1 MRMMKRA
8 AVGILAAAMALSML
22 TACGGASAGP
32 STSGSTSTG
41 GSGNPGSSSSSSDS
55 SSDSN
60 GGSSSSSSDSSSDSN
75 GGSSSSSSSSGS
87 SSTKFTYK
95 DSLTNKYNLQRYN
108 SKTWYEKT
116 AQIDSHGGRNIYE
129 TALVFGSDHRVQKS
143 YYKSSY
149 SNGSA
154 YESLMIDGTNYML
167 YRDAKIAITYKSNGS
182 SSSSEGEIYRMDSIV
197 KTTQKV
203 NYVSYYTEVT
213 TYKGDKTGK
222 IMTRSY
228 CFDTKGKLVYL
239 ISSENGQEFKTH
251 ILDYSTSIP
260 GSVIMEIP
268 SDWSVY
274 TFDYTTT
281 PKTVTDAAGNK
292 LTEDEI
298 AQLNKIIYKQ

>member
-41 GSGNPGSSSSSSDS
+41 GSGNP
-55 SSDSN
+55 
-60 GGSSSSSSDSSSDSN
+60 GSSSSSSDSSSDSN

-154 YESLMIDGTNYML
+154 YESLMIDRTNYTL
-167 YRDAKIAITYKSNGS
+167 YRDAKIATTSIYKSNGS

-203 NYVSYYTEVT
+203 DNVSYYTEVM

-222 IMTRSY
+222 TMTQSY

-239 ISSENGQEFKTH
+239 ISVEDGEEYKTH
-251 ILDYSTSIP
+251 LLDYGTSIP
-260 GSVIMEIP
+260 SSVLMEIP

-298 AQLNKIIYKQ
+298 AQLNEKIYKW

>member
-8 AVGILAAAMALSML
+8 AVGILTAAMALSML

-41 GSGNPGSSSSSSDS
+41 GSSNPGSSSSSSAS
-55 SSDSN
+55 SSESN
-60 GGSSSSSSDSSSDSN
+60 
-75 GGSSSSSSSSGS
+75 GSSSSSSSSSNSS
-87 SSTKFTYK
+87 SSTKLTYK
-95 DSLTNKYNLQRYN
+95 ASLTNKYNLQRYN
-108 SKTWYEKT
+108 SKTWYQKT

-154 YESLMIDGTNYML
+154 YESLMIDGTNHTL
-167 YRDAKIAITYKSNGS
+167 YRDAKIATTSIYKSNGS
-182 SSSSEGEIYRMDSIV
+182 SSSSEGEFYRMDSIV

-203 NYVSYYTEVT
+203 DNVSYYTEVT

-222 IMTRSY
+222 IMTQSY

-239 ISSENGQEFKTH
+239 ISSENGQEYKTH
-251 ILDYSTSIP
+251 ILDYGPSIP
-260 GSVIMEIP
+260 SSVLMEIP

-298 AQLNKIIYKQ
+298 AQLNEKIYKW

>member
-41 GSGNPGSSSSSSDS
+41 GSSNPGSSSSSSAS
-55 SSDSN
+55 SSESN
-60 GGSSSSSSDSSSDSN
+60 
-75 GGSSSSSSSSGS
+75 GSSSSSSSSSNSS

-95 DSLTNKYNLQRYN
+95 DSQAYKYNMQRYN
-108 SKTWYEKT
+108 SKTWYQKT
-116 AQIDSHGGRNIYE
+116 AQIDSDGKQNIYE
-129 TALVFGSDHRVQKS
+129 SAMVFGSDHRVQKL
-143 YYKSSY
+143 YYKDSY
-149 SNGSA
+149 ANGDT
-154 YESLMIDGTNYML
+154 YESLMIDGTNYTL
-167 YRDAKIAITYKSNGS
+167 YRDAKIAITSIYKSNGS

-203 NYVSYYTEVT
+203 SDVSYYTEVM

-222 IMTRSY
+222 TMTQSY

-239 ISSENGQEFKTH
+239 ISAENGQEYQTH
-251 ILDYSTSIP
+251 ILDYGTSIP
-260 GSVIMEIP
+260 SSAIMEIP
-268 SDWSVY
+268 SDWETY

-292 LTEDEI
+292 LTDDEI
-298 AQLNKIIYKQ
+298 VQLNKKIYKW

>member
-22 TACGGASAGP
+22 TACGGASSGP

-41 GSGNPGSSSSSSDS
+41 GSSNPGSSSSSSAS
-55 SSDSN
+55 SSESN
-60 GGSSSSSSDSSSDSN
+60 
-75 GGSSSSSSSSGS
+75 GSSSSSSSSSNSS

-95 DSLTNKYNLQRYN
+95 DSLAYKYNMQRYN
-108 SKTWYEKT
+108 SKTWYQKT
-116 AQIDSHGGRNIYE
+116 AQVDSDGKQNIYE

-149 SNGSA
+149 ANGSA
-154 YESLMIDGTNYML
+154 YESLMIDGTNHTL
-167 YRDAKIAITYKSNGS
+167 YQDVKIAITSIYKSSGS

-203 NYVSYYTEVT
+203 SDVSYYTEVM
-213 TYKGDKTGK
+213 TYKGDKSGK
-222 IMTRSY
+222 TMTQSY

-239 ISSENGQEFKTH
+239 ISAENGQEYQTH
-251 ILDYSTSIP
+251 ILDYGTSIP
-260 GSVIMEIP
+260 SSAIMEIP
-268 SDWSVY
+268 SDWETY

-292 LTEDEI
+292 LTDDEI
-298 AQLNKIIYKQ
+298 AQLNKKIYKW

>member
-8 AVGILAAAMALSML
+8 AVSILAAAMALSML

-41 GSGNPGSSSSSSDS
+41 GSGNPGSSSSSSAS

-60 GGSSSSSSDSSSDSN
+60 GS
-75 GGSSSSSSSSGS
+75 SSSSSSSSGS

-108 SKTWYEKT
+108 SKTWYQKT
-116 AQIDSHGGRNIYE
+116 ERIDSNGKRNTYE
-129 TALVFGSDHRVQKS
+129 SAMVFGSDHRAQKS

-154 YESLMIDGTNYML
+154 YESLMIDGTNYTL
-167 YRDAKIAITYKSNGS
+167 YRDAKIATTSIYKSNGS

-203 NYVSYYTEVT
+203 DNVSYYAEVT

-222 IMTRSY
+222 TMTQSY

-239 ISSENGQEFKTH
+239 ISSENGQEYKTH
-251 ILDYSTSIP
+251 ILDYGPSIP
-260 GSVIMEIP
+260 SSVLMEIP

-298 AQLNKIIYKQ
+298 AQLNKKIYKW

>member
-22 TACGGASAGP
+22 TACGGASSGP
-32 STSGSTSTG
+32 SNSGSTSTG
-41 GSGNPGSSSSSSDS
+41 GSSNPGSSSSSSA
-55 SSDSN
+55 
-60 GGSSSSSSDSSSDSN
+60 SSSDSN

-108 SKTWYEKT
+108 SKTWYQKT
-116 AQIDSHGGRNIYE
+116 AQIDSDGERNIYE

-149 SNGSA
+149 ANGSA
-154 YESLMIDGTNYML
+154 YESLMIDRTNYTL
-167 YRDAKIAITYKSNGS
+167 YRDAKIATTSIYKSNGS

-203 NYVSYYTEVT
+203 DNVSYYTEVT

-222 IMTRSY
+222 IMTQSY
-228 CFDTKGKLVYL
+228 CFDTTGKLVYL
-239 ISSENGQEFKTH
+239 ISSENGQEYKTH
-251 ILDYSTSIP
+251 ILDYGPSIP
-260 GSVIMEIP
+260 GRVLMEIP

-292 LTEDEI
+292 LTDDEI
-298 AQLNKIIYKQ
+298 AQLNKKIYKW

>member
-41 GSGNPGSSSSSSDS
+41 GSSNPGSSSSSSAS
-55 SSDSN
+55 SSESN
-60 GGSSSSSSDSSSDSN
+60 
-75 GGSSSSSSSSGS
+75 GSSSSSSSSSNSS

-95 DSLTNKYNLQRYN
+95 DSLAYKYNMQRYN

-116 AQIDSHGGRNIYE
+116 EQIDSDGKRSIYE
-129 TALVFGSDHRVQKS
+129 TAMVFGSDHRVQKL
-143 YYKSSY
+143 YYKDSY
-149 SNGSA
+149 ANGDT
-154 YESLMIDGTNYML
+154 YESLRIDGTNYTL
-167 YRDAKIAITYKSNGS
+167 HPDVKIAVNNIYKSSGDS
-182 SSSSEGEIYRMDSIV
+182 SSSSNGEVYKMDSIA

-203 NYVSYYTEVT
+203 NDVSYYTEVM

-222 IMTRSY
+222 TMTDSY

-239 ISSENGQEFKTH
+239 ISVENGHEYQTH
-251 ILDYSTSIP
+251 ILDYGVSIP
-260 GSVIMEIP
+260 SSAIMEIP
-268 SDWSVY
+268 SDWETY

-292 LTEDEI
+292 LTDDEI
-298 AQLNKIIYKQ
+298 AQLNKKIYKW

>member
-8 AVGILAAAMALSML
+8 AVGILTAAMALSML

-41 GSGNPGSSSSSSDS
+41 GSSNPGSSSSSSAS
-55 SSDSN
+55 SSESN
-60 GGSSSSSSDSSSDSN
+60 
-75 GGSSSSSSSSGS
+75 GSSSSSSSSSNSS
-87 SSTKFTYK
+87 SSTKFTYR
-95 DSLTNKYNLQRYN
+95 DSQAYKYNMMRYN
-108 SKTWYEKT
+108 SKTWYQKT
-116 AQIDSHGGRNIYE
+116 AQVDSDGKQNIYE
-129 TALVFGSDHRVQKS
+129 SAIVFNSEHRVQKS

-149 SNGSA
+149 STGST
-154 YESLMIDGTNYML
+154 YESLMIDGTNHTL
-167 YRDAKIAITYKSNGS
+167 YRDAKIAITSIYKSNGS

-203 NYVSYYTEVT
+203 SDVSYYTEVM

-222 IMTRSY
+222 TMTQSY

-239 ISSENGQEFKTH
+239 ISAENGQEYQTH
-251 ILDYSTSIP
+251 ILDYGTSIP
-260 GSVIMEIP
+260 SSAIMEIP
-268 SDWSVY
+268 SDWETY

-292 LTEDEI
+292 LTDDEI
-298 AQLNKIIYKQ
+298 AQLNKKIYKW

>member
-60 GGSSSSSSDSSSDSN
+60 GGSSSSSS
-75 GGSSSSSSSSGS
+75 SSGS

-108 SKTWYEKT
+108 SKTWYQKT
-116 AQIDSHGGRNIYE
+116 AQIDSDGERNIHE

-203 NYVSYYTEVT
+203 DNVSYYTEVT

-222 IMTRSY
+222 IMTQSY
-228 CFDTKGKLVYL
+228 CFDTTGKLVYL

-260 GSVIMEIP
+260 DSVIMEIP

>member
-1 MRMMKRA
+1 MRMVKRA

-32 STSGSTSTG
+32 STSDSTSTG
-41 GSGNPGSSSSSSDS
+41 GSGNL
-55 SSDSN
+55 
-60 GGSSSSSSDSSSDSN
+60 GSSSSSSDSSSDSN

-108 SKTWYEKT
+108 SKTWYQKT

-222 IMTRSY
+222 IMTQSY

-298 AQLNKIIYKQ
+298 AQLDKIIYKR

>member
-1 MRMMKRA
+1 MMRMMKRA

-41 GSGNPGSSSSSSDS
+41 GSGNPGSSSSSSAS
-55 SSDSN
+55 SSNSN
-60 GGSSSSSSDSSSDSN
+60 
-75 GGSSSSSSSSGS
+75 GSSSSSSSSS
-87 SSTKFTYK
+87 AEFTYR
-95 DSLTNKYNLQRYN
+95 DSLTYKYNLQRSN
-108 SKTWYEKT
+108 SKTWYQKT
-116 AQIDSHGGRNIYE
+116 DRIDSNGKRNIYE
-129 TALVFGSDHRVQKS
+129 SAMVFGSDHRVQKS

-149 SNGSA
+149 ANGSA
-154 YESLMIDGTNYML
+154 YESLTIDGTNYTL
-167 YRDAKIAITYKSNGS
+167 YRDAKIATTSIYKSSGS

-203 NYVSYYTEVT
+203 DNVSYYTEVT

-222 IMTRSY
+222 IMTQSY
-228 CFDTKGKLVYL
+228 CFDTTGKLVYL
-239 ISSENGQEFKTH
+239 ISSENGQEYKTH
-251 ILDYSTSIP
+251 ILDYGPSIP
-260 GSVIMEIP
+260 SSVLMEIP

-292 LTEDEI
+292 LTDDEI
-298 AQLNKIIYKQ
+298 AQLNEKIYKW

>member
-1 MRMMKRA
+1 MMRMMKRA

-41 GSGNPGSSSSSSDS
+41 GSGNPGSSSSSSAS
-55 SSDSN
+55 SSNSN
-60 GGSSSSSSDSSSDSN
+60 
-75 GGSSSSSSSSGS
+75 GSSSSSSSSS
-87 SSTKFTYK
+87 AEFTYR
-95 DSLTNKYNLQRYN
+95 DSLTYKYNLQRSN
-108 SKTWYEKT
+108 SKTWYQKT
-116 AQIDSHGGRNIYE
+116 DRIDSNGKRNIYE
-129 TALVFGSDHRVQKS
+129 SAMVFGSDHRVQKS

-149 SNGSA
+149 SNGST
-154 YESLMIDGTNYML
+154 YESLAIDGTNYTL
-167 YRDAKIAITYKSNGS
+167 YRDAKIATASIYKSNGS
-182 SSSSEGEIYRMDSIV
+182 SSSSEGEIYRMNSIV

-203 NYVSYYTEVT
+203 DNVSYYAEVT

-222 IMTRSY
+222 TMTQSY
-228 CFDTKGKLVYL
+228 CFDTKGKLVYT
-239 ISSENGQEFKTH
+239 IMVEDGQEYKTH
-251 ILDYSTSIP
+251 ILDYSTFIP
-260 GSVIMEIP
+260 SSVLMEIP

-298 AQLNKIIYKQ
+298 AQLNKKIYKW

>member
-1 MRMMKRA
+1 MMRMMKRA

-41 GSGNPGSSSSSSDS
+41 GSGNPGSSSSSSAS

-60 GGSSSSSSDSSSDSN
+60 GS
-75 GGSSSSSSSSGS
+75 SSSSSSSSGS
-87 SSTKFTYK
+87 SSTKFTYQ

-108 SKTWYEKT
+108 SKTWYQKT
-116 AQIDSHGGRNIYE
+116 AQIDSDGERNIYE

-154 YESLMIDGTNYML
+154 YESLMIDRTNYTL
-167 YRDAKIAITYKSNGS
+167 YRDAKIATTSIYKSNGS

-203 NYVSYYTEVT
+203 DNVSYYTEVT

-222 IMTRSY
+222 IMTQSY
-228 CFDTKGKLVYL
+228 CFDTTGKLVYL
-239 ISSENGQEFKTH
+239 ISSENGQEYKTH
-251 ILDYSTSIP
+251 ILDYGPSIP
-260 GSVIMEIP
+260 GRIIMEIP

-298 AQLNKIIYKQ
+298 AQLNEKIYKW